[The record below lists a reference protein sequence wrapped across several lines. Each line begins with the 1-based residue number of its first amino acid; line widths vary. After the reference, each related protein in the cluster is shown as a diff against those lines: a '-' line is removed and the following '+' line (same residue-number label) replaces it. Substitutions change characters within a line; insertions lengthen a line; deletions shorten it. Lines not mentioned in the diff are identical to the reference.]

1 MPSVE
6 QLRDFPWEQLNWL
19 IVNQGEV
26 LALLKAFQSNTSTN
40 TSTEAE
46 QETRLP
52 EILPSWPSHP
62 DIELSYSLLHRLHTH
77 HAFSSNVNLV
87 CTLGGLGV
95 IALLAS
101 EEAFYVPAAKL
112 AGFVRDTTGAGD
124 CFTGYLVSGLMEV
137 ESANGEAIERIL
149 RTAVEVSVMMLSRI
163 SSDLAFLLQAAGICV
178 QRQGATESIPYKS
191 ELVPS

>member
-1 MPSVE
+1 M
-6 QLRDFPWEQLNWL
+6 
-19 IVNQGEV
+19 
-26 LALLKAFQSNTSTN
+26 
-40 TSTEAE
+40 
-46 QETRLP
+46 
-52 EILPSWPSHP
+52 
-62 DIELSYSLLHRLHTH
+62 
-77 HAFSSNVNLV
+77 

-137 ESANGEAIERIL
+137 ESANEGLNGEAIGRKL
-149 RTAVEVSVMMLSRI
+149 RTAVEVSVMLLSRI